1 MRALVVL
8 TQPPLPEGGAP
19 GKVAIGLLRGLAAH
33 GVEVQAVAARAGSAF
48 AGEVPADLPVE
59 VVPVAPLSPW
69 RARLGRLTRPR
80 AELAGGRFEAR
91 VRELARQADVV
102 HLEQPETV
110 WCADGLTVPAVLHIH
125 YLARRDRPPGAPWR
139 RQFREVLDATRV
151 ERRAAS
157 RLRYLLASS
166 PLVAEALR
174 RESKGEV
181 ALAPLSLDPALYGS
195 APLDTP
201 RAGLIGTADWP
212 PTAGA
217 MRALA
222 EDVWPR
228 VRRIAPDAQLVVA
241 GRATDKL
248 GLPAALEVLGEVPS
262 AREFF
267 RGISV
272 LVFPLRRGSGMK
284 VKVLEAMAS
293 GVPVVTTPAGAE
305 GIAPSDGVVV
315 HTEPDAIAAAT
326 ADLLVDEE
334 ARKQRGAAA
343 RADFESRYAPKPAT
357 EPVVELYERM
367 RGRAGSTP
375 SSGA

>member
-1 MRALVVL
+1 VRVLVVL

-19 GKVAIGLLRGLAAH
+19 GKVATGLLRGLAAH
-33 GVEVQAVAARAGSAF
+33 GVDVQAVAARTETAF

-59 VVPVAPLSPW
+59 VVAVPPLSPW
-69 RARLGRLTRPR
+69 QARLGRLARPR

-91 VRELARQADVV
+91 VRELARHADVV

-110 WCADGLTVPAVLHIH
+110 WCAEGLTVPAAVHIH
-125 YLARRDRPPGAPWR
+125 YLSRRDRPLGAPWR
-139 RQFREVLDATRV
+139 RQFRDVLDATRV

-174 RESKGEV
+174 RESKAEV
-181 ALAPLSLDPALYGS
+181 ALAPLSLDPGLYGT
-195 APLDTP
+195 APLGAP
-201 RAGLIGTADWP
+201 RAGLIGTAGWP

-228 VRRIAPDAQLVVA
+228 VKRLAPDAQLVVA
-241 GRATDKL
+241 GRSTGGL
-248 GLPAALEVLGEVPS
+248 GLRPGLEVLGEVPS
-262 AREFF
+262 AHEFF
-267 RGISV
+267 QEISV

-305 GIAPSDGVVV
+305 GIDPSDGVVV
-315 HTEPDAIAAAT
+315 HTEPDALAAAT
-326 ADLLVDEE
+326 AELLADED
-334 ARKQRGAAA
+334 ARRQRGAAA
-343 RADFESRYAPKPAT
+343 RADFESRYAPEPAT
-357 EPVVELYERM
+357 EPIVELYARM
-367 RGRAGSTP
+367 RERAGRTA

>member
-1 MRALVVL
+1 
-8 TQPPLPEGGAP
+8 
-19 GKVAIGLLRGLAAH
+19 
-33 GVEVQAVAARAGSAF
+33 
-48 AGEVPADLPVE
+48 
-59 VVPVAPLSPW
+59 
-69 RARLGRLTRPR
+69 
-80 AELAGGRFEAR
+80 
-91 VRELARQADVV
+91 
-102 HLEQPETV
+102 
-110 WCADGLTVPAVLHIH
+110 
-125 YLARRDRPPGAPWR
+125 
-139 RQFREVLDATRV
+139 
-151 ERRAAS
+151 
-157 RLRYLLASS
+157 
-166 PLVAEALR
+166 
-174 RESKGEV
+174 
-181 ALAPLSLDPALYGS
+181 
-195 APLDTP
+195 
-201 RAGLIGTADWP
+201 
-212 PTAGA
+212 

>member
-19 GKVAIGLLRGLAAH
+19 GKVAVGLLRGLAAH
-33 GVEVQAVAARAGSAF
+33 GVDVQAVAAGTAF
-48 AGEVPADLPVE
+48 AGEPPADLPVE

-69 RARLGRLTRPR
+69 RARLGRITRPR
-80 AELAGGRFEAR
+80 AELAGGAFEAR
-91 VRELARQADVV
+91 VRELVGDADVV

-110 WCADGLTVPAVLHIH
+110 WLAQGLAAPAVLHLH
-125 YLARRDRPPGAPWR
+125 YLARLDRPLGTPWR

-151 ERRAAS
+151 ERRALQG
-157 RLRYLLASS
+157 LRYLLASS
-166 PLVAEALR
+166 PVVADELCSGSGA
-174 RESKGEV
+174 EV
-181 ALAPLSLDPALYGS
+181 TLAPLSLDPSLYRA
-195 APLDTP
+195 APLVAP

-212 PTAGA
+212 PTTHA
-217 MRALA
+217 MRILA

-228 VRRIAPDAQLVVA
+228 IQKLAPGAELRVA
-241 GRATDKL
+241 GRGSDRL
-248 GLPAALEVLGEVPS
+248 GLMGEVPS
-262 AREFF
+262 AIEFF
-267 RGISV
+267 QQLAV

-305 GIAPSDGVVV
+305 GIERSDGVLV
-315 HTEPDAIAAAT
+315 HRGPGDLAAA
-326 ADLLVDEE
+326 AAELLRDET

-343 RADFESRYAPKPAT
+343 RADFKRRYAPKPAT
-357 EPVVELYERM
+357 ENVVALYERM
-367 RGRAGSTP
+367 RAGRTA

>member
-1 MRALVVL
+1 MRKDERMRALVVL

-33 GVEVQAVAARAGSAF
+33 GLDVQAVAAGTAF
-48 AGEVPADLPVE
+48 AGEPPADLPVE
-59 VVPVAPLSPW
+59 VVQVAPLSPW
-69 RARLGRLTRPR
+69 HARLGRITRPR
-80 AELAGGRFEAR
+80 AELAGGAFEAR
-91 VRELARQADVV
+91 VLELAGDADVV

-110 WCADGLTVPAVLHIH
+110 WLAQGLSVPVVLHLH
-125 YLARRDRPPGAPWR
+125 YLARLDRPLGAPWR

-151 ERRAAS
+151 ERRALR

-166 PLVAEALR
+166 PVVADELR
-174 RESKGEV
+174 SRSRAKV
-181 ALAPLSLDPALYGS
+181 TLAALSLDLSLYS
-195 APLDTP
+195 AAPLDAP

-212 PTAGA
+212 PTADA

-228 VRRIAPDAQLVVA
+228 IQKLVPGAELRVA
-241 GRATDKL
+241 GRGSDRL
-248 GLPAALEVLGEVPS
+248 GLMGEVPS
-262 AREFF
+262 AIDFF
-267 RGISV
+267 QQLAV

-305 GIAPSDGVVV
+305 GIDASDGVVV
-315 HTEPDAIAAAT
+315 RTEPDALAAA
-326 ADLLVDEE
+326 AAELLSDDE

-343 RADFESRYAPKPAT
+343 RTDFQRRYAPKPAT
-357 EPVVELYERM
+357 ENVVALYERM
-367 RGRAGSTP
+367 RAGRTA